1 MTAREHSPAAEQ
13 ECYKATRATLLG
25 IMAVE
30 LVPPSHHT
38 GTLQQGWNQMFSVA
52 QLYTKLW

>member
-1 MTAREHSPAAEQ
+1 MTARERSPAAEQ
-13 ECYKATRATLLG
+13 ERYKATRATLLG

-30 LVPPSHHT
+30 LVPLSHHT
-38 GTLQQGWNQMFSVA
+38 GKLQQGWNQIFSVA